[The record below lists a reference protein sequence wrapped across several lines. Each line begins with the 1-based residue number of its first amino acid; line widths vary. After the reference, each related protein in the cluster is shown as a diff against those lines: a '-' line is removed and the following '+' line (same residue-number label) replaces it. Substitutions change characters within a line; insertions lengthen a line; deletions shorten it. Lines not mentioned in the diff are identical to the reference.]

1 MARCMRALARAA
13 AAEPQRPA
21 EEAVGPGPRAPAPEK
36 AAAAAAAAAPVVT
49 VEFQR
54 RAAKE
59 MAAWLEQEASA
70 RKAGADAGPRLGWVP
85 GAEKLNGRW
94 VMMGFLIG
102 LITEYSTG
110 VNFIDQVL
118 LALTNMGVLDL
129 EV

>member
-1 MARCMRALARAA
+1 
-13 AAEPQRPA
+13 
-21 EEAVGPGPRAPAPEK
+21 
-36 AAAAAAAAAPVVT
+36 VT

-59 MAAWLEQEASA
+59 TAAWLEQEANAS
-70 RKAGADAGPRLGWVP
+70 KNSDVGPRLGWVP

-102 LITEYSTG
+102 LITEFSTG

-129 EV
+129 DV